1 MILEDEYAV
10 SLHLASNRAGID
22 TWEVKQPWSR
32 ADRITLSTAIL
43 ALLVAVT
50 PVATHFW
57 EGLHSVHAT
66 ITTPATG
73 SVYRAHEDPAQRA
86 QDTTSPLMMTCGWS
100 KGLVSK
106 DAGTQSSGFS
116 AIQSDGQWTVPALH
130 PALGQQELY
139 VILVPITED
148 AQFID
153 YVKNLGRSD
162 PGISSLPPG
171 SVVKAVSSF
180 IVKE

>member
-73 SVYRAHEDPAQRA
+73 SVYHASEDPGATGTGHNKPS
-86 QDTTSPLMMTCGWS
+86 DDDLW
-100 KGLVSK
+100 LVK
-106 DAGTQSSGFS
+106 RSGIEGRWYPVERLL
-116 AIQSDGQWTVPALH
+116 IQSDGQWTVPALH